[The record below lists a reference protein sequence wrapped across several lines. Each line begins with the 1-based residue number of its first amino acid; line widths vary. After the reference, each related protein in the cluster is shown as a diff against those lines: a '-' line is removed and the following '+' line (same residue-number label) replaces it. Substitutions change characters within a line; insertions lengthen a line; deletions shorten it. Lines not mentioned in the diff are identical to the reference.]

1 MKLKYYLRGLG
12 IGIIVTTIILVSCFS
27 MQKPKMTD
35 AQIMEKAAQLGMI
48 MPEQNSAVIAET
60 ETTEPEEKEK
70 KNEQQIAAGELQQE
84 TETQTEVSKEQDT
97 ESRTEVQKEQET
109 EAAENSTASENA
121 ENAEQTQ
128 QEPFTLVVN
137 RGDVCRTMCENL
149 AANGVIDDSEGLRKY
164 LSEVGYASFISA
176 GTYQI
181 PYHASYEEITNILK
195 AGPME
200 QQKQ

>member
-1 MKLKYYLRGLG
+1 M
-12 IGIIVTTIILVSCFS
+12 
-27 MQKPKMTD
+27 
-35 AQIMEKAAQLGMI
+35 AA
-48 MPEQNSAVIAET
+48 
-60 ETTEPEEKEK
+60 EE
-70 KNEQQIAAGELQQE
+70 AQQE
-84 TETQTEVSKEQDT
+84 TEQQTEVPKEQATEETQQDAPSEDT
-97 ESRTEVQKEQET
+97 
-109 EAAENSTASENA
+109 ENA
-121 ENAEQTQ
+121 ESEEPAQ

-200 QQKQ
+200 QQQ